1 MAQESRSEPAWG
13 SHLPAETLITE
24 IPIVSSVTD
33 EYCLPQPEPRPAYG
47 LALSLFLATLGTT
60 LLAGALLD
68 GADPFRRPAELAR
81 GVPFA
86 FTLLAI
92 LLTHEM
98 GHYITSR
105 HYGVRASLPYF
116 IPAPPYPFMIGT
128 FGAFISMR
136 SPILRRG
143 PLLEIG
149 AMGPIAGFVVA
160 VVAVVVG
167 LQHST
172 VQPADSLQGMKLG
185 SPLLLQGLSALMVKA
200 PPEGHDL
207 LLHPIAFAGWIGLF
221 VTALNL
227 LPIGQLDGGHITYAL
242 FGRRHRTVSI
252 VAVLALGILGLWWP
266 GWLVWGVLGALIG
279 LRHPPVIDQELP
291 LNRRQRVI
299 AWTSLAIFVLTF
311 TPVPFSV

>member
-1 MAQESRSEPAWG
+1 MSDDSRTGEAFPRPA
-13 SHLPAETLITE
+13 HLPPEGFITE
-24 IPIVSSVTD
+24 IPVA
-33 EYCLPQPEPRPAYG
+33 QPEAPPAYG
-47 LALSLFLATLGTT
+47 LALSLFVATLGTT

-68 GADPFRRPAELAR
+68 GADPFRRPAEFVR
-81 GVPFA
+81 GMPFA

-105 HYGVRASLPYF
+105 YYGVKASLPYF
-116 IPAPPYPFMIGT
+116 IPAPPVPFLIGT

-160 VVAVVVG
+160 VVALIAG
-167 LQHST
+167 LAQST
-172 VQPADSLQGMKLG
+172 IQPDGSLSGIKLG
-185 SPLLLQGLSALMVKA
+185 SPLLLEWLSSLMGKV

-207 LLHPIAFAGWIGLF
+207 LLHPVAFAGWIGLF

-242 FGRRHRTVSI
+242 FGRRHRVISI
-252 VAVLALGILGLWWP
+252 AAVCTLAVLGVAGWS
-266 GWLVWGVLGALIG
+266 GWLVWGVLGAIIG
-279 LRHPPVIDQELP
+279 LRHPPVIDQDLP
-291 LNRRQRVI
+291 LGPRQRAI
-299 AWTSLAIFVLTF
+299 AWTSLIIFILCF
-311 TPVPFSV
+311 TPVPFAV